1 LRRAGIVKN
10 PDVDPEYASRLVA
23 VLEKHDVEVVGS
35 AEVSYDTHDTQ
46 DPQDPQ
52 DPQDTHDTESP
63 VDGAADV
70 IFVLG
75 GDGTMLRAS
84 KTHPG
89 KVLLGVNLGTVGF
102 MSGMSPENIEPGV
115 EQVLDGALHVQEYR
129 LLEIESGG
137 ERRLAVNDA
146 VLLKKRPHQ
155 IASVEVSVGG
165 ERLASYQCDGLIAAT
180 PLGSTAYALSAGGP
194 IISGD
199 VPCYTLVP
207 IAPHSLVSR
216 PMVLGGEQRTE
227 LTLNT
232 RGALL
237 SLDGGEPY
245 ELEPESTVRVGLSE
259 ESIKIGRTDEWSWWR
274 AVRRT
279 FL

>member
-1 LRRAGIVKN
+1 MSWHTEKIAVSRAGIVSN
-10 PDVDPEYASRLVA
+10 PAVDSQYAERLTA
-23 VLEKHDVEVVGS
+23 ALQKRGVEVVRS
-35 AEVSYDTHDTQ
+35 LENDESYA
-46 DPQDPQ
+46 
-52 DPQDTHDTESP
+52 
-63 VDGAADV
+63 DGATDL

-84 KTHPG
+84 KAYPG

-115 EQVLDGALHVQEYR
+115 EQVLDGGVHVQDYR
-129 LLEIESGG
+129 LLEVEAEGQK
-137 ERRLAVNDA
+137 RLAVNDA
-146 VLLKKRPHQ
+146 VLLKQRPHQ
-155 IASVEVSVGG
+155 ITSVEVSVGG
-165 ERLASYQCDGLIAAT
+165 ESLASYQCDGLIAST

-207 IAPHSLVSR
+207 IAPHSLVNR
-216 PMVLGGEQRTE
+216 PMVLGEEQRTE
-227 LTLNT
+227 LTLAG

-237 SLDGGEPY
+237 SLDGEEPH
-245 ELEPESTVRVGLSE
+245 ELEDGQKVTVGLSQ
-259 ESIKIGRTDEWSWWR
+259 ESIKIGRTDEWTWWR

>member
-1 LRRAGIVKN
+1 MTWRPGDLPLRRAGIVTN
-10 PDVDPEYASRLVA
+10 PGVAPVYAERLVA
-23 VLEKHDVEVVGS
+23 VLRKHGVEVVQGVEG
-35 AEVSYDTHDTQ
+35 AD
-46 DPQDPQ
+46 
-52 DPQDTHDTESP
+52 SP
-63 VDGAADV
+63 PNGEADL

-75 GDGTMLRAS
+75 GDGTMLHAS
-84 KTHPG
+84 KAHPG

-115 EQVLDGALHVQEYR
+115 EQVLDGSLDVQEYR
-129 LLEIESGG
+129 LLEVETGG

-146 VLLKKRPHQ
+146 VLVKQRPHQ
-155 IASVEVSVGG
+155 ITSVEISVGG
-165 ERLASYQCDGLIAAT
+165 ERLASYQCDGLIAST

-207 IAPHSLVSR
+207 IAPHSLVNR
-216 PMVLGGEQRTE
+216 PMVLGDQQRAE
-227 LTLNT
+227 LNLKD

-237 SLDGGEPY
+237 SLDGDEPR
-245 ELEPESTVRVGLSE
+245 ELEAGTSIGVGLSK

>member
-1 LRRAGIVKN
+1 MTWDPEELPLRRAGIVTN
-10 PDVDPEYASRLVA
+10 PGVDPAYAGRLVA
-23 VLEKHDVEVVGS
+23 ALEKHEVEVVRGTEG
-35 AEVSYDTHDTQ
+35 AG
-46 DPQDPQ
+46 DPP
-52 DPQDTHDTESP
+52 
-63 VDGAADV
+63 DGEADL

-84 KTHPG
+84 KAHPG

-115 EQVLDGALHVQEYR
+115 EQVLDGRLQVQEYR
-129 LLEIESGG
+129 LLQVEAEG

-146 VLLKKRPHQ
+146 VLLKRRPHQ
-155 IASVEVSVGG
+155 ITSVEVSVGG

-207 IAPHSLVSR
+207 IAPHSLVNR
-216 PMVLGGEQRTE
+216 PMVLGDEQHTE
-227 LTLNT
+227 LTLT
-232 RGALL
+232 EQGALL
-237 SLDGGEPY
+237 SLDGEEPR
-245 ELEPESTVRVGLSE
+245 ELDPGSVVEIGLSH

>member
-1 LRRAGIVKN
+1 VHRAGLVKN
-10 PDVDPEYASRLVA
+10 PDVDLAYARRLVA
-23 VLEKHDVEVVGS
+23 ALEKRGVEVVQS
-35 AEVSYDTHDTQ
+35 ADVAEDAEN
-46 DPQDPQ
+46 PA
-52 DPQDTHDTESP
+52 
-63 VDGAADV
+63 DGEADV

-84 KTHPG
+84 KSHPG
-89 KVLLGVNLGTVGF
+89 KVLIGVNLGTVGF
-102 MSGMSPENIEPGV
+102 MSGMSPESIEPGV
-115 EQVLDGALHVQEYR
+115 EQVLDGALQVQEYR
-129 LLEIESGG
+129 LLEIEAGG

-146 VLLKKRPHQ
+146 VLLKQRPHQ
-155 IASVEVSVGG
+155 IASVEISVGG
-165 ERLASYQCDGLIAAT
+165 ERLAAYQCDGLIAST

-216 PMVLGGEQRTE
+216 PMVLGEEQHTE
-227 LTLNT
+227 LTLTT

-237 SLDGGEPY
+237 SLDGEEPF
-245 ELEPESTVRVGLSE
+245 ELDPGSIVRVGLARE
-259 ESIKIGRTDEWSWWR
+259 GIKIGRTDEWSWWR

>member
-1 LRRAGIVKN
+1 MSWSSEGFPLRRAGIVTN
-10 PDVDPEYASRLVA
+10 PGVDPAYAKRLVA
-23 VLEKHDVEVVGS
+23 ALEKRGVEVVQGVEDDENP
-35 AEVSYDTHDTQ
+35 AN
-46 DPQDPQ
+46 
-52 DPQDTHDTESP
+52 
-63 VDGAADV
+63 GAADLV
-70 IFVLG
+70 FVLG

-84 KTHPG
+84 KAHPG

-115 EQVLDGALHVQEYR
+115 EQLLDGGLHVQEYR
-129 LLEIESGG
+129 LLEVEAEG

-146 VLLKKRPHQ
+146 VLVKQRPHQ
-155 IASVEVSVGG
+155 ITSVEVSVGG

-216 PMVLGGEQRTE
+216 PMVLGDEQHTE
-227 LTLNT
+227 LTLT
-232 RGALL
+232 GRGALL
-237 SLDGGEPY
+237 SLDGEEPH
-245 ELEPESTVRVGLSE
+245 ELEAGTTVGVGLSR

>member
-1 LRRAGIVKN
+1 MTWSSEDLLMRRAGIVTN
-10 PDVDPEYASRLVA
+10 PGVDPVYAERLVA
-23 VLEKHDVEVVGS
+23 ALEKHGVEVVQGV
-35 AEVSYDTHDTQ
+35 EGTDE
-46 DPQDPQ
+46 PP
-52 DPQDTHDTESP
+52 
-63 VDGAADV
+63 DGEADLV
-70 IFVLG
+70 FVLG

-84 KTHPG
+84 KAHPG

-115 EQVLDGALHVQEYR
+115 EQVLDGGLQVQEYR
-129 LLEIESGG
+129 LLEVEAEG

-146 VLLKKRPHQ
+146 VLLKQRPHQ
-155 IASVEVSVGG
+155 ITSVEVSVGG

-216 PMVLGGEQRTE
+216 PMVLGEEQHTE
-227 LTLNT
+227 LTLT
-232 RGALL
+232 DRGALL
-237 SLDGGEPY
+237 SLDGEEPH
-245 ELEPESTVRVGLSE
+245 ELEAGAMVGIGLSR

>member
-1 LRRAGIVKN
+1 LSWITGDLHLRRAGIVTN
-10 PDVDPEYASRLVA
+10 PDVGPEYAERLVA
-23 VLEKHDVEVVGS
+23 ALEGRGVEVVQGVEG
-35 AEVSYDTHDTQ
+35 AEDA
-46 DPQDPQ
+46 P
-52 DPQDTHDTESP
+52 
-63 VDGAADV
+63 DGEADL

-84 KTHPG
+84 KAHPG

-102 MSGMSPENIEPGV
+102 MSGMSPDNIEPGV
-115 EQVLDGALHVQEYR
+115 AQVLDGGLHVQEYR
-129 LLEIESGG
+129 LLEVEAGG
-137 ERRLAVNDA
+137 ERRFAVNDA
-146 VLLKKRPHQ
+146 VLVKQRQHQ
-155 IASVEVSVGG
+155 ITSVEISVGG
-165 ERLASYQCDGLIAAT
+165 ERLASYQCDGLIAST

-199 VPCYTLVP
+199 VQCYTLVP

-216 PMVLGGEQRTE
+216 PMVLGDEQHTE
-227 LTLNT
+227 LTLSG

-237 SLDGGEPY
+237 SLDGDEPRNLESGE
-245 ELEPESTVRVGLSE
+245 TVGVGLSR

>member
-1 LRRAGIVKN
+1 MTWRPGDLPLRRAGIVTN
-10 PDVDPEYASRLVA
+10 PHVDSVYAERLVA
-23 VLEKHDVEVVGS
+23 VLEKHGVEVVRGV
-35 AEVSYDTHDTQ
+35 EGVEN
-46 DPQDPQ
+46 PP
-52 DPQDTHDTESP
+52 
-63 VDGAADV
+63 DGEADL

-75 GDGTMLRAS
+75 GDGTMLHAS
-84 KTHPG
+84 KAHPG
-89 KVLLGVNLGTVGF
+89 KLLLGVNLGTVGF

-115 EQVLDGALHVQEYR
+115 EQVLDGSLDVQEYR
-129 LLEIESGG
+129 LLEVEAEG

-146 VLLKKRPHQ
+146 VLVKQRPHQ
-155 IASVEVSVGG
+155 ITSVEISVGG
-165 ERLASYQCDGLIAAT
+165 EHLASYQCDGLITST

-207 IAPHSLVSR
+207 IAPHSLVNR
-216 PMVLGGEQRTE
+216 PMVLGDEQHAE
-227 LTLNT
+227 LTLKD

-237 SLDGGEPY
+237 SLDGDEPRN
-245 ELEPESTVRVGLSE
+245 LEAGTTVGVGLSK